1 MAVLLAHTHHAR
13 AQSSAPLTNFPTF
26 NGPTYAI
33 VVSGGV
39 IYVGGD
45 FTQATDAPANGG
57 ATVTRNRVAAISEAT
72 GALLAWNPNANN
84 SVIAL
89 AVSGTTV
96 YAGGGFT
103 TIGGQARSNIAAL
116 DAATGLATAWNPNA
130 SGGGVV
136 ALAVS
141 GTTVYAGGLFTT
153 IGGQARNRIAAL
165 DAGTGLAT
173 AWNPNANDEVRALA
187 VSGTTVYAGGLFTT
201 IGGQARNRIAA
212 LDAGTGLAT
221 AWNPNAS
228 STVHALAVSGTTVYV
243 GGNFGTI
250 GGQARNCIAAL
261 DAGTGLA
268 TAWNPNANSTVFALA
283 VSGTTVYTGGDFSA
297 IGGQTRN
304 FIAALDAGTGLATAW
319 NPNANN
325 HAGCLALNGTTVY
338 VGGFWLTGT
347 GFTTIGGNPR
357 QGFAAFGPPPSAVYT
372 GTTFAEAGANNG
384 TITVT
389 QDVTLTNDTWVPA
402 GLFTGGGTHYT
413 ATGVPAGL
421 AIAINRIS
429 VTVARISFTGT
440 AAAHQNV
447 NDATVTLN
455 FTNAALTGNNAAGV
469 TSLNPASLTL
479 DFNNNPT
486 AAYAG
491 TTFAEAGAN
500 DGTITVTRDVTLT
513 GDTWVPA
520 GLFTG
525 GGTHYTATGVP
536 AGLAIAINRI
546 SATVARV
553 SFTGTAAAHANAND
567 ATVTLNFTNAA
578 LTSGVAAAVTGLN
591 PASLTLDFNDPGP
604 SAAYTGTTFA
614 EAGANDGTI
623 TVTQDVT
630 LTGDTWVPAGLFTGG
645 GTHYT
650 AAGVPAGLT
659 IAINRISATVA
670 RISFTGTA
678 VAHANANDATVTL
691 NFTNAA
697 LTGNNAA
704 AVGGLNPATLTID
717 FNDPAVIA
725 NQGITSFTPTS
736 GGAGTTVV
744 IMGSGFTGATAVSF
758 GGVPAASFT
767 VNSNTQITAVL
778 GSGSAGT
785 GGQQLV
791 IVTAPGGVFS
801 LGGFSLGTAGASSGS
816 GSAPSGGT
824 AQSAVI
830 GGISP
835 SSLGFGT
842 AITVSGSGF
851 TGATGLL
858 IGGIAV
864 TNFVV
869 VNDNTITAV
878 VGGVPVSDRIVLTGG
893 AGATLDM
900 SGLGLT
906 YTRLIPPAI
915 ASVSPASLVASG
927 DDASLTLSGFYFLPG
942 ARALVSERGA
952 NGQLSDALPL
962 GVQSVNATQAVV
974 SFAGIFR
981 SPGEKVITLLNPDGQ
996 SSRVALTVVTGA
1008 AVRLVGVGAANQPV
1022 VFSTTASGRAFS
1034 VRLSGANIF
1043 RTVRAFLGDLPAQ
1056 VTVPSSTEAI
1066 VEVPASANDIGGLN
1080 LVLRLQNSDGSS
1092 TTATLRI
1099 DRRPPPT
1106 ITGVTLQ
1113 SGGRLQVRGVNFL
1126 VGIRSALGNSALTLV
1141 SQDGDTQF
1149 TAQIPPSFRLT
1160 ANSPTV
1166 SLTVQNSDGRS
1177 HGVLLPRS
1185 MFEADMATSS
1195 DNGVNTERTWEN
1207 SSPAL
1212 ELAEIVA
1219 EKQLQSGS
1227 QELSVYPNPVEG
1239 ELRIGGVGQRVV
1251 RLYDMRGGLVLE
1263 ERTVNGVVNVAAVS
1277 AGAYMVVVEAD
1288 GGRVLRQRVTK
1299 R

>member
-1 MAVLLAHTHHAR
+1 LMAVLLAQAHYAR
-13 AQSSAPLTNFPTF
+13 AQSSTPLTNFPTF
-26 NGPTYAI
+26 NAPTYAI

-153 IGGQARNRIAAL
+153 IGGQARNR
-165 DAGTGLAT
+165 
-173 AWNPNANDEVRALA
+173 
-187 VSGTTVYAGGLFTT
+187 
-201 IGGQARNRIAA
+201 
-212 LDAGTGLAT
+212 
-221 AWNPNAS
+221 
-228 STVHALAVSGTTVYV
+228 
-243 GGNFGTI
+243 
-250 GGQARNCIAAL
+250 IAAL

-429 VTVARISFTGT
+429 ATVARISFTGT

-591 PASLTLDFNDPGP
+591 PASLTLDFNDNPI
-604 SAAYTGTTFA
+604 AAYTGTTFA
-614 EAGANDGTI
+614 EAGAN
-623 TVTQDVT
+623 
-630 LTGDTWVPAGLFTGG
+630 
-645 GTHYT
+645 
-650 AAGVPAGLT
+650 
-659 IAINRISATVA
+659 
-670 RISFTGTA
+670 
-678 VAHANANDATVTL
+678 
-691 NFTNAA
+691 
-697 LTGNNAA
+697 
-704 AVGGLNPATLTID
+704 
-717 FNDPAVIA
+717 
-725 NQGITSFTPTS
+725 
-736 GGAGTTVV
+736 
-744 IMGSGFTGATAVSF
+744 
-758 GGVPAASFT
+758 
-767 VNSNTQITAVL
+767 
-778 GSGSAGT
+778 
-785 GGQQLV
+785 
-791 IVTAPGGVFS
+791 
-801 LGGFSLGTAGASSGS
+801 
-816 GSAPSGGT
+816 
-824 AQSAVI
+824 
-830 GGISP
+830 
-835 SSLGFGT
+835 
-842 AITVSGSGF
+842 
-851 TGATGLL
+851 
-858 IGGIAV
+858 
-864 TNFVV
+864 
-869 VNDNTITAV
+869 
-878 VGGVPVSDRIVLTGG
+878 
-893 AGATLDM
+893 
-900 SGLGLT
+900 
-906 YTRLIPPAI
+906 
-915 ASVSPASLVASG
+915 
-927 DDASLTLSGFYFLPG
+927 
-942 ARALVSERGA
+942 
-952 NGQLSDALPL
+952 NG
-962 GVQSVNATQAVV
+962 
-974 SFAGIFR
+974 
-981 SPGEKVITLLNPDGQ
+981 
-996 SSRVALTVVTGA
+996 
-1008 AVRLVGVGAANQPV
+1008 
-1022 VFSTTASGRAFS
+1022 
-1034 VRLSGANIF
+1034 
-1043 RTVRAFLGDLPAQ
+1043 
-1056 VTVPSSTEAI
+1056 
-1066 VEVPASANDIGGLN
+1066 
-1080 LVLRLQNSDGSS
+1080 
-1092 TTATLRI
+1092 
-1099 DRRPPPT
+1099 
-1106 ITGVTLQ
+1106 
-1113 SGGRLQVRGVNFL
+1113 
-1126 VGIRSALGNSALTLV
+1126 
-1141 SQDGDTQF
+1141 
-1149 TAQIPPSFRLT
+1149 
-1160 ANSPTV
+1160 
-1166 SLTVQNSDGRS
+1166 
-1177 HGVLLPRS
+1177 
-1185 MFEADMATSS
+1185 
-1195 DNGVNTERTWEN
+1195 
-1207 SSPAL
+1207 
-1212 ELAEIVA
+1212 
-1219 EKQLQSGS
+1219 
-1227 QELSVYPNPVEG
+1227 
-1239 ELRIGGVGQRVV
+1239 
-1251 RLYDMRGGLVLE
+1251 
-1263 ERTVNGVVNVAAVS
+1263 
-1277 AGAYMVVVEAD
+1277 
-1288 GGRVLRQRVTK
+1288 
-1299 R
+1299 